1 MITTNLLFAC
11 LGVAFIA
18 FGLVGMKDGFA
29 GATLFPG
36 NIFKCMHFISI
47 LLDSGLIFTFC
58 LLSNIYTGCGDLCCC
73 HLWCY

>member
-18 FGLVGMKDGFA
+18 LGLIGMKDGFV

-36 NIFKCMHFISI
+36 NVFQCMS
-47 LLDSGLIFTFC
+47 S
-58 LLSNIYTGCGDLCCC
+58 
-73 HLWCY
+73 